1 MCVRIDAMTERINI
15 TVPSALLAAIDEAAA
30 GEHLT
35 RSGFLRAAALDRLGA
50 ASGAR
55 AGDTAPVAAGEA
67 REDSVAY
74 AAPHQ
79 AAHMFGPDM
88 RRAWPPSPDTAAAL
102 LTAFFAA
109 REDVEVAY
117 LFGSVARGE
126 AHAGSDLDVAV
137 LLGEGTVRD
146 REWDVHAQLLS
157 RIGSLFATDDV
168 DVVVLN
174 SAPMAIAL
182 SIVEEGVVVAGARR
196 PLRSRYEAAVVAHAT
211 DVKTQAAAQ
220 FASLRDRIYG
230 GRFVAE

>member
-1 MCVRIDAMTERINI
+1 MTERINI
-15 TVPSALLAAIDEAAA
+15 TVPPELLAAIDEAAA
-30 GEHLT
+30 SEHLT

-50 ASGAR
+50 ASSAR
-55 AGDTAPVAAGEA
+55 AGDSAPVGVGEVH
-67 REDSVAY
+67 EDSLAY
-74 AAPHQ
+74 AAPHH

-137 LLGEGTVRD
+137 LLSEGAARD
-146 REWDVHAQLLS
+146 REWDAHAQLLA

-174 SAPMAIAL
+174 STPMALAL

-196 PLRSRYEAAVVAHAT
+196 PLRARYEADVLAHST

-220 FASLRDRIYG
+220 YAAVRDRIYG
-230 GRFVAE
+230 GRFVDE